1 MALRIIA
8 TGGTFDK
15 QYDPIRGQLGFD
27 DSHLP
32 EILKTARL
40 SEPAVLEIVSM
51 IDSLDMG
58 GVQRQEILEACRSCP
73 EDRVIVIHGTDTM
86 TETAKIIGG
95 AGLPKCVILT
105 GAMVPY
111 SVNRSDALFNLGT
124 AVMASELS
132 GKGTWIA
139 MNGRVLPWNEVRK
152 DRERG
157 IFVTSRTEESE

>member
-15 QYDPIRGQLGFD
+15 QYDPIRGILGFD
-27 DSHLP
+27 DTHLP
-32 EILKTARL
+32 EILETARL

-58 GVQRQEILEACRSCP
+58 GEQREKILESCRRCP
-73 EDRVIVIHGTDTM
+73 EDRIIIIHGTDTM
-86 TETAKIIGG
+86 AETAEIIGA
-95 AGLPKCVILT
+95 AGLPKCIVLT

-124 AVMASELS
+124 AVMAAELS
-132 GKGTWIA
+132 GTGTWIA
-139 MNGRVLPWNEVRK
+139 MNGRILPWNQVRK

-157 IFVTSRTEESE
+157 IFISTRTEESE

>member
-15 QYDPIRGQLGFD
+15 QYDPIRGILGFD
-27 DSHLP
+27 DTHLP
-32 EILKTARL
+32 EILETARL

-58 GVQRQEILEACRSCP
+58 GEQRDKILESCRRCP
-73 EDRVIVIHGTDTM
+73 EDRIIIIHGTDTM
-86 TETAKIIGG
+86 AETARVIGE
-95 AGLPKCVILT
+95 AELPKCIMLT
-105 GAMVPY
+105 GAMIPY

-139 MNGRVLPWNEVRK
+139 MNGRILSWNEAGK
-152 DRERG
+152 DREKG
-157 IFVTSRTEESE
+157 VFIRTEESE